1 MAGTLLWLS
10 IVLARVCRS
19 SADFDFQVASSILKT
34 LELELALPWTL
45 VDFNAESVKSGLL
58 LVGNTTELK
67 EDTLQRFIFGG
78 VKSASASVFMSY
90 VARQETGNFYGYY
103 NNGTWSM
110 PEVQTKPYMAEISE
124 SNETCRALNHTS
136 KLAPAWFRELSK
148 EHGYSSGGH
157 CMVARSIDQTTGVV
171 IENIP
176 GSDYIYD
183 ARIRPWYIEA
193 VAAGRRTWSP
203 IYVFPN
209 SGFPVGITAARPL
222 FSPSAQLVGV
232 AGVDFVLD
240 SIDSI
245 LTKFAPLNSTI
256 VYILDGDTTLFVGCT
271 VSGIST
277 GQHYGGGLGQKDSLT
292 CGIPVIEVRLSP
304 QTTAHGKPT

>member
-136 KLAPAWFRELSK
+136 KLAPVWFRELSK

-157 CMVARSIDQTTGVV
+157 CMVARSID
-171 IENIP
+171 
-176 GSDYIYD
+176 
-183 ARIRPWYIEA
+183 
-193 VAAGRRTWSP
+193 
-203 IYVFPN
+203 
-209 SGFPVGITAARPL
+209 
-222 FSPSAQLVGV
+222 
-232 AGVDFVLD
+232 
-240 SIDSI
+240 
-245 LTKFAPLNSTI
+245 
-256 VYILDGDTTLFVGCT
+256 
-271 VSGIST
+271 
-277 GQHYGGGLGQKDSLT
+277 
-292 CGIPVIEVRLSP
+292 
-304 QTTAHGKPT
+304 